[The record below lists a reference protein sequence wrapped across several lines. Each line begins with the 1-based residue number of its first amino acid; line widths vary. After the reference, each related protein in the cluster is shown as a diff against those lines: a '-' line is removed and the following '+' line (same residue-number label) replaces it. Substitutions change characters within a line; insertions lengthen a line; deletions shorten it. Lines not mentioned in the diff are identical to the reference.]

1 MRLAFIFSLLI
12 TGCLFTGHFVL
23 AKEQAAAP
31 AAAPAAERFNGA
43 VAQAENPSFRR
54 HIVPLFSR
62 AGCSGRECHGSFQ
75 GRGGF
80 HLSLFGYDFEKD
92 HKQMTVNADG
102 GENQVRINREQPE
115 KSLLLTKPTLQEPH
129 KGKERF
135 KKGSWEY
142 NLVLKWIQGG
152 AKMDVEATGEFGH
165 LEITPKEIVFKK
177 PGDTV
182 QIRVLAHWKDGT
194 VEDVTQ
200 LTRFRSNDDSVS
212 TVSVTGLVESKDK
225 GDTHVVAFY
234 DNGVHPVPVMLP
246 VSDKVGPKY
255 PQVASVSKV
264 DDLVVGKL
272 RKLGII
278 PSETCTDAEFLR
290 RVSLDVTGTL
300 PTPEEITAFL
310 ADRSPSKRAA
320 KVDALLKTP
329 AYAAWWATKLS
340 DFLGNNPRVL
350 RGNGQNNYGERFSRQ
365 WYDWMQERFA
375 KNEPY
380 DQMMAGIILATG
392 RTKAGQTY
400 EEFAREMSGYF
411 RAENPLKFAER
422 PNMPY
427 FWQRSNLQKAEEKAL
442 AFSHSFLGVRIEC
455 AQCHKHPFD
464 QWTQND
470 FKAFQAFFEGVSYG
484 GKGGGGKAG
493 GGLPAQTGETV
504 TYASLTKAIKDA
516 VAVPADPKG
525 GNNQKTLSEEFERR
539 VKAGEPAPWLE
550 VFTTV
555 RETKGELSEREIER
569 MKKRNPNFDGRVLTP
584 KILGGEEV
592 MLKEFPDPRAPLME
606 WLRSAKNP
614 YFAKAWVNRVWASYF
629 HRGLVEPADDMNL
642 ANPPVNEEL
651 MDYLAAG
658 FVKSGYNMAWLHK
671 EILTS
676 ATYQRSWKP
685 NDTNKNDEKNF
696 SRAVIRRLPAEL
708 VVDGIMQATLSTERI
723 GKFRDEI
730 ETRAIGPNANAGR
743 AGGGG
748 GGKGVSNY
756 SLNIFG
762 KPVRETNCDCERTT
776 DPTLLQTLFTRNDPE
791 LLNALEQSRGSGWVD
806 EIRKATTPASPA
818 RAKGDIAQLE
828 DLIRKMET
836 KLKESPDRRELL
848 EGEIKAAKEKLAKLQ
863 PGAAATKPTE
873 AGLDGYITQ
882 VFLRTVSRPP
892 TATEIEK
899 ARADLS
905 AANSTAEGVR
915 ELLWAMLNTREFM
928 VNH

>member
-1 MRLAFIFSLLI
+1 MRHALLLLSGSLFL
-12 TGCLFTGHFVL
+12 TGSVF
-23 AKEQAAAP
+23 AKDAPIRTAEQRFATLAAA
-31 AAAPAAERFNGA
+31 E
-43 VAQAENPSFRR
+43 EPSFRR
-54 HIVPLFSR
+54 HIVPLVSR
-62 AGCSGRECHGSFQ
+62 AGCNGRECHGSFQ

-80 HLSLFGYDFEKD
+80 KLSLFGYDFEKD
-92 HKQMTVNADG
+92 LEQMTVKADG
-102 GENQVRINREQPE
+102 DEKQVRINRQQPE
-115 KSLLLTKPTLQEPH
+115 KSLLLLKATNEEPH

-142 NLVLKWIQGG
+142 NMMLKWVQAG
-152 AKMDVEATGEFGH
+152 AKLDVEATGEFDR
-165 LEITPKEIVFKK
+165 LEISPKEIVFKK
-177 PGDTV
+177 PGEKV
-182 QIRVLAHWKDGT
+182 QVRVMAHWKDGT

-212 TVSVTGLVESKDK
+212 TISLTGVAESKDK
-225 GDTHVVAFY
+225 GDTHIVAFY
-234 DNGVHPVPVMLP
+234 DNGVHPIPVMLP
-246 VSDKVGPKY
+246 VSDKVGAKY
-255 PQVASVSKV
+255 PKVATPSKV
-264 DDLVVGKL
+264 DEHVVGKL
-272 RKLGII
+272 RKLGIV
-278 PSETCTDAEFLR
+278 PSETCTDTEFLR
-290 RVSLDVTGTL
+290 RVSLDLVGTL
-300 PTPEEITAFL
+300 PTPDEINSFL
-310 ADRSPSKRAA
+310 ADKSPAKRAT
-320 KVDALLKTP
+320 KIDQLLKTP

-340 DFLGNNPRVL
+340 DFLGNNARVL
-350 RGNGQNNYGERFSRQ
+350 RGNGQNNYGDKFSRQ
-365 WYDWMQERFA
+365 WYDWMQSRIA

-392 RTKAGQTY
+392 RTKLDQTY

-411 RAENPLKFAER
+411 RTENPLNFAER

-470 FKAFQAFFEGVSYG
+470 FKSFQAFFDGVSYG

-493 GGLPAQTGETV
+493 GGLPAQKGETMS
-504 TYASLTKAIKDA
+504 YASLTKEIRDSI
-516 VAVPADPKG
+516 PASTNK
-525 GNNQKTLSEEFERR
+525 NANMQKELGAEFEKR
-539 VKAGEPAPWLE
+539 VKAGEPAPWQE
-550 VFTTV
+550 VFTTI
-555 RETKGELSEREIER
+555 RDTKGKLSERELEQ
-569 MKKRNPNFDGRVLTP
+569 MKKRNPNLDGRVMTP

-592 MLKEFPDPRAPLME
+592 MLKEFPDPRAPLMQ

-614 YFAKAWVNRVWASYF
+614 YFAKAWVNRVWATYF
-629 HRGLVEPADDMNL
+629 NRGLVEPADDMNL

-651 MDYLAAG
+651 MDYLADT

-671 EILTS
+671 EILNS

-685 NDTNKNDEKNF
+685 NETNKGDDKNF
-696 SRAVIRRLPAEL
+696 SRFVIRRLPAEV
-708 VVDGIMQATLSTERI
+708 VVDGITQATLATERL

-743 AGGGG
+743 GGGG

-791 LLNALEQSRGSGWVD
+791 LLGALDQSKGTAWVE
-806 EIRKATTPASPA
+806 EIRKATTVSTSPVK
-818 RAKGDIAQLE
+818 RKGDDAQLE
-828 DLIRKMET
+828 PLIRKLEA
-836 KLKESPDRRELL
+836 KLKANPGSKELVAEL
-848 EGEIKAAKEKLAKLQ
+848 KQAREKLAKLQ
-863 PGAAATKPTE
+863 PSLVPAETRPPVNADA
-873 AGLDGYITQ
+873 YITQ

-892 TATEIEK
+892 TASEIEK
-899 ARADLS
+899 ARVDVA